1 MLSLPVWLPDPIFLL
16 GGSRSLVPCPGGL
29 CSGSLCQGDRVTD
42 GTHPTGMLS
51 CYLNAVIDWVDFY
64 FVYLLDK
71 MLLQL

>member
-1 MLSLPVWLPDPIFLL
+1 M
-16 GGSRSLVPCPGGL
+16 
-29 CSGSLCQGDRVTD
+29 TD